1 MSIENQKKYTLHP
14 TLIPLRVL
22 QIIFYCLLIYV
33 LFFKRS
39 FMIFEKLLPWSFL
52 LVGLTVAITGLIGI
66 VKREFPMKGGVIY
79 RNGEAVAMGI
89 MFMVLGLATGIGL
102 FLTW

>member
-1 MSIENQKKYTLHP
+1 MSNENQRKFTLHP
-14 TLIPLRVL
+14 THIPSVILLV
-22 QIIFYCLLIYV
+22 IFCGFFTYF

-39 FMIFEKLLPWSFL
+39 FLILERLAPWGFL
-52 LVGLTVAITGLIGI
+52 LVGLTFAITGLIGI
-66 VKREFPMKGGVIY
+66 IKREFPMKGGVIY